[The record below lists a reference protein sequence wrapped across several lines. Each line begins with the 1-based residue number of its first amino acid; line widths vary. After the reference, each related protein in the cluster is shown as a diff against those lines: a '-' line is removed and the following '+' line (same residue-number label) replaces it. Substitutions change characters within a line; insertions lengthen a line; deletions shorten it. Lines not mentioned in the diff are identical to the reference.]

1 LQDVAPGTAGAAG
14 TFFQRTRINAMKTA
28 FLLLLMAAITS
39 LSAAADVPMRKRVF
53 GRRSKS

>member
-1 LQDVAPGTAGAAG
+1 
-14 TFFQRTRINAMKTA
+14 MKTA

-39 LSAAADVPMRKRVF
+39 LSAAGEGPVRKRVF